1 MSRPIDLRRAR
12 RAGLTLAAALA
23 LAAVPAAAQAAP
35 VLLGTAAPFAV
46 LAGSTATNTGP
57 SVLNGDLGL
66 SPGSSITGFGLPAV
80 VNGTTHNTDAVAA
93 QAQADLTTAYNTA
106 AAQLNPV
113 DLTGQDLG
121 GLTLTAG
128 AYAFSTSA
136 QLTGA
141 LTLDAQGDPNAQ
153 FVFEVGSTLTT
164 ASASSVVM
172 INGASPCNVYWQV
185 GSSATLG
192 SATAFQGTIMAQT
205 SVTMNN
211 AASVIGRALAMNAA
225 VTLDDN
231 LIDPSGC
238 ITGSAPPPPA
248 PTPTGTDATNPASGG
263 TTAGGTPASGTP
275 ASGTPGTGAPA
286 SAAPGTSP
294 ANQPLASRTTVATRK
309 GTARIARA
317 TSGPGSPAAGC
328 TTGFRASVTGAQIKR
343 VVFSLDGKRIASR
356 SGSPFRV
363 LVPALTGHHDVTARV
378 TFKDATRAKTL
389 KLGYRACAAAVLH
402 PRNGPSKFTG

>member
-1 MSRPIDLRRAR
+1 MSRPIHLRRT
-12 RAGLTLAAALA
+12 AGAGVALVAALA
-23 LAAVPAAAQAAP
+23 ALPAAAQAAP

-66 SPGSSITGFGLPAV
+66 SPGSSLSGFGLPAV
-80 VNGTTHNTDAVAA
+80 VNGATHNTDAVAA
-93 QAQADLTTAYNTA
+93 QAQGDLTTAYNTA
-106 AAQLNPV
+106 AAQLSPV

-121 GLTLTAG
+121 GLTLTPG

-192 SATAFQGTIMAQT
+192 STTAFQGTIMALT
-205 SVTMNN
+205 SVTLNN
-211 AASVIGRALAMNAA
+211 GASVIGRALARNGA

-231 LIDPSGC
+231 LLDPSGC
-238 ITGSAPPPPA
+238 QTGPTGSTPTPTPTPVPTPVPTPTPA
-248 PTPTGTDATNPASGG
+248 PTPGGSAVNTATP
-263 TTAGGTPASGTP
+263 TPAGAVSP
-275 ASGTPGTGAPA
+275 ARAPVATAPRPAPA
-286 SAAPGTSP
+286 SRS
-294 ANQPLASRTTVATRK
+294 TVPTRK
-309 GTARIARA
+309 GTAILRR
-317 TSGPGSPAAGC
+317 TPETPGAPRAGC
-328 TTGFRASVTGAQIKR
+328 ISGFRASVTGHQLKR
-343 VVFSLDGKRIASR
+343 VVFRLDGRIVANR
-356 SGSPFRV
+356 ADSPFRV
-363 LVPALTGHHDVTARV
+363 VVRSLPGRHQITARV
-378 TFKDATRAKTL
+378 TFKDATRSKTL
-389 KLGYRACAAAVLH
+389 KFAYRACAAAVLH
-402 PRNGPSKFTG
+402 PRGGPSQFTG